1 MGLVNQVL
9 LSSTLLPLGVLL
21 LCNRPTLAQVKP
33 DGTLKTHIDDSNPI
47 EIEIKNGTAVGNN
60 LFHSFSQF
68 SIPSN
73 VSVFFKTTSGIQ
85 NIFSRVTGNSI
96 SYIDGTINANANLFL
111 LNPAGIIFGKNARLS
126 IAGSFIGT
134 TANTITFADGKE
146 FSTDIAQTPVLTM
159 SVPVGLQLGTNAGAI
174 QVQGQLQ
181 VPTNQT
187 LALVGSQINLTEAR
201 LRVPDGR
208 VELWA
213 VRNADIKIDNQA
225 GWQLTSIA
233 NTPDWGTITLQT
245 ASSINT
251 NGTNG
256 GAINIRG
263 RGLTLQ
269 DGSNIQSSTS
279 GGQGKGIIVNTTD
292 FVEIL
297 GASTSGRPRTSL
309 GTSIGASSTGRAGDV
324 VIKTGR
330 LRITNGAS
338 LQSTTRGNNSRTGDI
353 YIHTTDIELIGTNT
367 IPNRN
372 MISSTDIN
380 TVSSGTNNIGGNIT
394 IETNRLRTVDG
405 GLISSDLFG
414 GRLTAT
420 GKTGNIYIRATE
432 SFEIAGGTK
441 SQSSLASGVTTSVQ
455 PSGVGQAGN
464 IDIETGRLTVSNGGS
479 IRSTLAGNGTAGN
492 ITIQATDVTISDPV
506 IETFSGL
513 VTGINTSVGKNVV
526 GLGGTIDL
534 TAENLRLFNGG
545 QITSS
550 TQGQGNAGGIN
561 LQVKN
566 LDVQGISQPLS
577 NGQILPS
584 SITASSTTNFAAGSV
599 NIQADTVRV
608 RDNAQIT
615 VSNIGTGDAGNLNLN
630 ARQIFLDNGASLRSE
645 VNGGSQGNIQLQVD
659 EVLLLRHGSKISA
672 NASGN
677 STGGNININAPIIV
691 GLENSDIIANAIQ
704 GRGGNI
710 QITTQG
716 IIGLEYRSQL
726 TPENDIT
733 ASSQFGVNGTVEV
746 NNVGVDPNSGLV
758 ELPANLTDPSQQIAN
773 ACDRNQGSSFVATGR
788 GGIPQNP
795 TQQVWSDRTWSD
807 VRHISAFR
815 KLGSINAQAPPLPQ
829 VMVQAT
835 SWRRNAQGQVELIAA
850 TFPTNTQPQLT
861 CSALLQSSLTP

>member
-1 MGLVNQVL
+1 MGWVNQIL
-9 LSSTLLPLGVLL
+9 LNSTLLPLGFILL
-21 LCNRPTLAQVKP
+21 SNSPTLAQIQP
-33 DGTLKTHIDDSNPI
+33 DGTLKTNVSSSNPLQI
-47 EIEIKNGTAVGNN
+47 TGGTIVGNN

-68 SIPSN
+68 SIPRN
-73 VSVFFKTTSGIQ
+73 VSVFFQTTSGIQ

-111 LNPAGIIFGKNARLS
+111 LNPAGIIFGKNAHLS

-134 TANTITFADGKE
+134 TANTIKFADGKE
-146 FSTDIAQTPVLTM
+146 FNTDITQTPVLTI
-159 SVPVGLQLGTNAGAI
+159 SVPVGLQLGSNAGGI
-174 QVQGQLQ
+174 QIQGQLQ
-181 VPTNQT
+181 VPTKQT
-187 LALVGSQINLTEAR
+187 LALVGSQIDLTEAR
-201 LRVPDGR
+201 LTAPDGR

-213 VRNADIKIDNQA
+213 VRNAEIKIDHQT

-233 NTPDWGTITLQT
+233 NTPDWGTITLQKV
-245 ASSINT
+245 SSINT

-269 DGSNIQSSTS
+269 DGSNISSSTS
-279 GGQGKGIIVNTTD
+279 GGQGKGIIVSTTD

-297 GASTSGRPRTSL
+297 GASTSGRSRTSL
-309 GTSIGASSTGRAGDV
+309 GTSVSASSTGRAGDV
-324 VIKTGR
+324 VIETGS

-353 YIHTTDIELIGTNT
+353 YIRATDIELTGTNT

-372 MISSTDIN
+372 LVSPTDIN
-380 TVSSGTNNIGGNIT
+380 TVSSGMNNIGGNIT

-414 GRLTAT
+414 GQLTAT
-420 GKTGNIYIRATE
+420 GRTGNISIRATE
-432 SFEIAGGTK
+432 SFEIAGKTVG
-441 SQSSLASGVTTSVQ
+441 QNSLASGVTNSVQ
-455 PSGVGQAGN
+455 QSGAGQGGN
-464 IDIETGRLTVSNGGS
+464 IVIETGRLQVSNGGS

-492 ITIQATDVTISDPV
+492 ITIRATDVAVSDSV
-506 IETFSGL
+506 IEPLSGL

-526 GLGGTIDL
+526 GVGGTINL
-534 TAENLRLFNGG
+534 TADNLRVFHGG

-584 SITASSTTNFAAGSV
+584 SIAASSVTNFAAGSV
-599 NIQADTVRV
+599 NIQADTVHI
-608 RDNAQIT
+608 RDNAQIS

-630 ARQIFLDNGASLRSE
+630 ARQLFLDNGAGLRSE
-645 VNGGSQGNIQLQVD
+645 VNGGSQGNIQLQLD
-659 EVLLLRHGSKISA
+659 DVLLLRHGSKISA

-677 STGGNININAPIIV
+677 STGGNINLNAPIIV
-691 GLENSDIIANAIQ
+691 GLEDSDIIANAIQ

-716 IIGLEYRSQL
+716 IIGLAYRSQL

-733 ASSQFGVNGTVEV
+733 ASSEFGVNGTVEV

-758 ELPANLTDPSQQIAN
+758 ELPANVTDQSQQIAN
-773 ACDRNQGSSFVATGR
+773 GCDSNQGSSFVAIGR

-795 TQQVWSDRTWSD
+795 TQEINSDRIWSD
-807 VRHISAFR
+807 VRNLTTFGKS
-815 KLGSINAQAPPLPQ
+815 GSINAQAPPTLQ
-829 VMVQAT
+829 VLTQAT
-835 SWRRNAQGQVELIAA
+835 SWRRNPQGQIELVAPQS
-850 TFPTNTQPQLT
+850 PTNINPQLT
-861 CSALLQSSLTP
+861 CNALLQN

>member
-1 MGLVNQVL
+1 MN
-9 LSSTLLPLGVLL
+9 STLLPLGFILL
-21 LCNRPTLAQVKP
+21 SNSPTLAQIQP
-33 DGTLKTHIDDSNPI
+33 DGTLKTNVSSSNPLQI
-47 EIEIKNGTAVGNN
+47 TGGTIVGNN

-68 SIPSN
+68 SIPRN
-73 VSVFFKTTSGIQ
+73 VSVFFQTTSGIQ

-111 LNPAGIIFGKNARLS
+111 LNPAGIIFGKNAHLS

-134 TANTITFADGKE
+134 TANTIKFADGKE
-146 FSTDIAQTPVLTM
+146 FNTDITQTPVLTI
-159 SVPVGLQLGTNAGAI
+159 SVPVGLQLGSNAGGI
-174 QVQGQLQ
+174 QIQGQLQ
-181 VPTNQT
+181 VPTKQT
-187 LALVGSQINLTEAR
+187 LALVGSQIDLTEAR
-201 LRVPDGR
+201 LTAPDGR

-213 VRNADIKIDNQA
+213 VRNAEIKIDHQT

-233 NTPDWGTITLQT
+233 NTPDWGTITLQKV
-245 ASSINT
+245 SSINT

-269 DGSNIQSSTS
+269 DGSNISSSTS
-279 GGQGKGIIVNTTD
+279 GGQGKGIIVSTTD

-297 GASTSGRPRTSL
+297 GASTSGRSRTSL
-309 GTSIGASSTGRAGDV
+309 GTSVSASSTGRAGDV
-324 VIKTGR
+324 VIETGS

-353 YIHTTDIELIGTNT
+353 YIRATDIELTGTNT

-372 MISSTDIN
+372 LVSPTDIN
-380 TVSSGTNNIGGNIT
+380 TVSSGMNNIGGNIT

-414 GRLTAT
+414 GQLTAT
-420 GKTGNIYIRATE
+420 GRTGNISIRATE
-432 SFEIAGGTK
+432 SFEIAGKTVG
-441 SQSSLASGVTTSVQ
+441 QNSLASGVTNSVQ
-455 PSGVGQAGN
+455 QSGAGQGGN
-464 IDIETGRLTVSNGGS
+464 IVIETGRLQVSNGGS

-492 ITIQATDVTISDPV
+492 ITIRATDVAVSDSV
-506 IETFSGL
+506 IEPLSGL

-526 GLGGTIDL
+526 GVGGTINL
-534 TAENLRLFNGG
+534 TADNLRVFHGG

-584 SITASSTTNFAAGSV
+584 SIAASSVTNFAAGSV
-599 NIQADTVRV
+599 NIQADTVHI
-608 RDNAQIT
+608 RDNAQIS

-630 ARQIFLDNGASLRSE
+630 ARQLFLDNGAGLRSE
-645 VNGGSQGNIQLQVD
+645 VNGGSQGNIQLQLD
-659 EVLLLRHGSKISA
+659 DVLLLRHGSKISA

-677 STGGNININAPIIV
+677 STGGNINLNAPIIV
-691 GLENSDIIANAIQ
+691 GLEDSDIIANAIQ

-716 IIGLEYRSQL
+716 IIGLAYRSQL

-733 ASSQFGVNGTVEV
+733 ASSEFGVNGTVEV

-758 ELPANLTDPSQQIAN
+758 ELPANVTDQSQQIAN
-773 ACDRNQGSSFVATGR
+773 GCDSNQGSSFVAIGR

-795 TQQVWSDRTWSD
+795 TQEINSDRIWSD
-807 VRHISAFR
+807 VRNLTTFGKS
-815 KLGSINAQAPPLPQ
+815 GSINAQAPPTLQ
-829 VMVQAT
+829 VLTQAT
-835 SWRRNAQGQVELIAA
+835 SWRRNPQGQIELVAPQS
-850 TFPTNTQPQLT
+850 PTNINPQLT
-861 CSALLQSSLTP
+861 CNALLQN